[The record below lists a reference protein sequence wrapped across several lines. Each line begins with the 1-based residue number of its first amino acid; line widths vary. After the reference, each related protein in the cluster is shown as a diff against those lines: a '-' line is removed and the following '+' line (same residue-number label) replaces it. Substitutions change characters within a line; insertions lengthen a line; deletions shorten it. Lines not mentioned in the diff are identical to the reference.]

1 MQLLSQIQGRTKIPS
16 SPNYKRNYVQERLA
30 ESPARKKERALRN
43 KARRQMAKKVGKA
56 ALKGKD
62 VDHKKPLS
70 TGGTGALTNLRLLSA
85 HSNRSYARTSSGAI
99 DKKKYKK

>member
-1 MQLLSQIQGRTKIPS
+1 MPS
-16 SPNYKRNYVQERLA
+16 SPNYKRNYKQEYA
-30 ESPARKKERALRN
+30 SESTARRKQRALRN
-43 KARRQMAKKVGKA
+43 KARREMTKKVGKA

-70 TGGTGALTNLRLLSA
+70 TGGTGALANLRLLSPHA
-85 HSNRSYARTSSGAI
+85 NRSYARTSSGAI

>member
-1 MQLLSQIQGRTKIPS
+1 MPS

-30 ESPARKKERALRN
+30 ESPKRKKQRALRN
-43 KARRQMAKKVGKA
+43 KARREMTKKLGAA

-70 TGGTGALTNLRLLSA
+70 TGGSGALGNLRLLDP
-85 HSNRSYARTSSGAI
+85 HTNRSYARTSSGAI